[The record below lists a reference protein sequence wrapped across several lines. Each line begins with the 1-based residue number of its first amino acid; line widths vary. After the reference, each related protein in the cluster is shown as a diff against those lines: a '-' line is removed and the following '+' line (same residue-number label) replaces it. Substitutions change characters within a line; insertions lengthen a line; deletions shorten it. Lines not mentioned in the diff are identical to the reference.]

1 MGPGPGT
8 RAARESQEA
17 FESIESIE
25 HVGHFG
31 GGGSGVGGCDR
42 TFVLTEGVDVLQHYR
57 EVLDDAG
64 WRVVED
70 DENYL
75 RAERDGMAFEVVLC
89 EPGRCRVGRRVGD
102 GRGARCEQSER
113 VGLSVR

>member
-1 MGPGPGT
+1 M
-8 RAARESQEA
+8 
-17 FESIESIE
+17 
-25 HVGHFG
+25 
-31 GGGSGVGGCDR
+31 
-42 TFVLTEGVDVLQHYR
+42 LTEGVDVLQHYR

-70 DENYL
+70 DEDYL

-89 EPGRCRVGRRVGD
+89 ERGGVVWAGRVGD